1 MSERDSAKG
10 NWTELL
16 REGRAAYT
24 ILVVGGSAINALQIL
39 VIAIIMPTVVAD
51 IGGAAYY
58 TWAAMIYTVGSIVGA
73 ASVAPVWSAFGPRR
87 GYALSAAGL
96 LLGSLGC
103 ALAPDMG
110 TLIVARSVQGFAG
123 GLVSGG
129 GMALITG
136 LFDARLR
143 TRVLALSQ
151 ATFTCSHLCGPV
163 VGGLFAAIGW
173 WRGSFWIMV
182 PVVLAFATL
191 TWLRV
196 PETLG
201 DEAARARTAF
211 PLGRLVTLGA
221 GVLCVAA
228 VGPVGQP
235 LWRALLVAGAVALVW
250 TSFRLD
256 GRSESKLFPSR
267 AFSLGSPV
275 GLSLWI
281 LSLAAL
287 TQTSVTLF
295 LPLLLQVVHGV
306 SPVLI
311 SFVTIIISFGWTC
324 GTFAVSGWSGAR
336 ERAAMATGP
345 LISLAGLAGI
355 TVTAFF
361 PHLVALA
368 ASAFVMGV
376 GIGTYTVHLVART
389 LEAAAPGESRTTAAS
404 LSMTRSLGTAFG
416 AAIAGA
422 IAHAAGL
429 GAATDPHHVAMAVS
443 AVYEWTLVPLV
454 CAALCM
460 FRLLRLMPR
469 AAEAM
474 PANAA

>member
-1 MSERDSAKG
+1 MAERDTAKG
-10 NWTELL
+10 GWTELL

-73 ASVAPVWSAFGPRR
+73 ASVAPVWAALGPRR
-87 GYALSAAGL
+87 GYALSAVALLAGT
-96 LLGSLGC
+96 LGC
-103 ALAPDMG
+103 ALAPDMA

-129 GMALITG
+129 GMALVTG

-151 ATFTCSHLCGPV
+151 ATFTVSHLCGPV
-163 VGGLFAAIGW
+163 VGGMFAAIGW
-173 WRGSFWIMV
+173 WRGSFWVMV
-182 PVVLAFATL
+182 PVVLVFAAV

-196 PETLG
+196 PERLEG
-201 DEAARARTAF
+201 DADRARTAF
-211 PLGRLVTLGA
+211 PLGRLVTLA
-221 GVLCVAA
+221 SGVLCVAA
-228 VGPVGQP
+228 VGPVGEP
-235 LWRALLVAGAVALVW
+235 VLRTVLIAGAIGLVW
-250 TSFRLD
+250 MAFRID
-256 GRSESKLFPSR
+256 DRSTAKLFPSR
-267 AFSLGSPV
+267 AFSFASPV
-275 GLSLWI
+275 GLALWI
-281 LSLAAL
+281 LALASL

-295 LPLLLQVVHGV
+295 LPLLLQVVHSV
-306 SPVLI
+306 TPVLI
-311 SFVTIIISFGWTC
+311 SFVTIIISFGWTV
-324 GTFAVSGWSGAR
+324 GTFVVSGWSGTR
-336 ERAAMATGP
+336 ERTAMAVGP
-345 LISLAGLAGI
+345 LLSLVGLAGI

-368 ASAFVMGV
+368 GCAFLMGV
-376 GIGTYTVHLVART
+376 GIGCYNVHLVART

-416 AAIAGA
+416 AAIAGV

-429 GAATDPHHVAMAVS
+429 GAATDPHAVAAAVS

-454 CAALCM
+454 VAALCM
-460 FRLLRLMPR
+460 FRLLRLAPR
-469 AAEAM
+469 
-474 PANAA
+474 PAGPLPA